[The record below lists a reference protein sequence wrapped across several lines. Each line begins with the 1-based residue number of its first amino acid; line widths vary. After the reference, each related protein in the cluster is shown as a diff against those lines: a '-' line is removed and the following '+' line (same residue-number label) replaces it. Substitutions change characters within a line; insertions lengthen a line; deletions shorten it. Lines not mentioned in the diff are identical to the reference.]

1 MLEALHDLPTTPVED
16 ATRMSTPHSTLPILT
31 EIRSERYRVRFDR
44 RRQAELCAQ
53 TAGANRFVWNLFLAN
68 NDWRYRMCRKA
79 RGYGQ
84 WTDFPAEQRPLVVDP
99 SMTWQSMYKR
109 FAMIR
114 GGTYDREFQAFLAS
128 PEGAVYA
135 DQDLSWLQDLPS
147 APVRHVLKYL
157 DAAYQVFYKAHAEA
171 KAAGKLLPRR
181 KSDGKPKCF
190 PRRKSR
196 HRHKADGFTIPDK
209 VRMDG
214 DRLYLP
220 RMGWVRLERGS
231 NHPYRGCAPKTVRLL
246 KEGTDWHPKWY
257 ANVMYEV
264 PVAQLKPPAAN
275 GELGVDRNVGQATDS
290 DGEVY
295 AQPDTDK
302 LDANIKRKQ
311 RQADKARERSRKSGK
326 PMSNR
331 GRRVCGQLQKLHRK
345 KKRRR
350 ENAAH
355 QHSRKM
361 ADTAHAVVVED
372 LNVQAMTQSAKG
384 TVEQPGTNVK
394 AKSGLNREILASGW
408 GRLERNLD
416 YKAGLVVKVDPSYTS
431 QTCAQCGHVNKENRK
446 TQATFKCTAC
456 GHTAN
461 ADRNAAVN
469 ILDRG
474 LPLIR
479 QARGEGASARG
490 GAFGTKPTP
499 MIREPDMPT
508 SPPGPSVPA

>member
-1 MLEALHDLPTTPVED
+1 MATSHTSSAPTAV
-16 ATRMSTPHSTLPILT
+16 
-31 EIRSERYRVRFDR
+31 RSERYRVRFDN

-53 TAGANRFVWNLFLAN
+53 TVGANRFVWNLFLAN
-68 NDWRYRMCRKA
+68 NDWRHRVRRKA

-84 WTDFPAEQRPLVVDP
+84 WTDFPAGQRPLAVDP
-99 SMTWQSMYKR
+99 STTWQSMYKR

-114 GGTYDREFQAFLAS
+114 SGQNDREFQAFLAA

-135 DQDLSWLQDLPS
+135 DQDLSWLRDLPS

-157 DAAYQVFYKAHAEA
+157 DSAYRRFHKAHAEA
-171 KAAGKLLPRR
+171 KAEGRFLPRR
-181 KSDGKPKCF
+181 KSDGKPKHF

-196 HRHKADGFTIPDK
+196 QGRKADGFTIPDQ

-214 DRLYLP
+214 HRLHIP
-220 RMGWVRLERGS
+220 RLGWVRLERGP
-231 NHPYRGCAPKTVRLL
+231 NHPYRGCAPRTVRLL
-246 KEGTDWHPKWY
+246 KEGTDRHPKWY
-257 ANVMYEV
+257 ATVAYEV
-264 PVAQLKPPAAN
+264 PVGHLKPPARD
-275 GELGVDRNVGQATDS
+275 GELGLDRNVRQATDS

-295 AQPDTDK
+295 AQPDTSH

-311 RQADKARERSRKSGK
+311 RKAAKARERSRMSGK
-326 PMSNR
+326 PLSNR
-331 GRRVCGQLQKLHRK
+331 ARRVCGQLRKLHRRK
-345 KKRRR
+345 RRRR

-361 ADTAHAVVVED
+361 ADTAEAVVLED
-372 LNVQAMTQSAKG
+372 LDTQAMTRSAKG

-408 GRLERNLD
+408 GQLERNLD
-416 YKAGLVVKVDPSYTS
+416 YKAGLVVKVDPAHTS
-431 QTCAQCGHVNKENRK
+431 QTCAQCGHVSQENRK

-474 LPLIR
+474 LPLVR
-479 QARGEGASARG
+479 QARGAGASARR
-490 GAFGTKPTP
+490 GAFPSGTPTT
-499 MIREPDMPT
+499 REQGRRGPPPPVRSGPD
-508 SPPGPSVPA
+508 GPDRVSNVNYSI

>member
-1 MLEALHDLPTTPVED
+1 MTTSPTATPTTV
-16 ATRMSTPHSTLPILT
+16 
-31 EIRSERYRVRFDR
+31 RSERYRVRFDS

-68 NDWRYRMCRKA
+68 NDWRYRVCRQA

-84 WTDFPAEQRPLVVDP
+84 WTDFPEEQRPLAVDP
-99 SMTWQSMYKR
+99 STTWQSMYKR
-109 FAMIR
+109 FALIR
-114 GGTYDREFQAFLAS
+114 SGQYDREFQAFLAA

-135 DQDLSWLQDLPS
+135 DQDLSWLRDLPS

-157 DAAYQVFYKAHAEA
+157 DAAYQVFYKAHAAA
-171 KAAGKLLPRR
+171 KAEGRFLPRR
-181 KSDGKPKCF
+181 KSDGKPQHF
-190 PRRKSR
+190 PRHKGRQGR
-196 HRHKADGFTIPDK
+196 KADGFTIPDK

-214 DRLYLP
+214 HRLHIP

-231 NHPYRGCAPKTVRLL
+231 NHPYRGCVPKTVRLL
-246 KEGTDWHPKWY
+246 KEGTGRHPKWY
-257 ANVMYEV
+257 ATVAYEV
-264 PVAQLKPPAAN
+264 PVGRLKPPARD
-275 GELGVDRNVGQATDS
+275 GELGLDRNVRQATDNH
-290 DGEVY
+290 GEVY

-311 RQADKARERSRKSGK
+311 RQAAKARERSRQSGK

-331 GRRVCGQLQKLHRK
+331 GRRVCGQLHKLHRK

-361 ADTAHAVVVED
+361 ADTAHAVVLED
-372 LNVQAMTQSAKG
+372 LDTQAMTQSAKG
-384 TVEQPGTNVK
+384 TVEKPGTNVK

-416 YKAGLVVKVDPSYTS
+416 YKAGLVVKVDPAYTS
-431 QTCAQCGHVNKENRK
+431 QTCAVCGHADKENRK

-479 QARGEGASARG
+479 QARGTGASARR
-490 GAFGTKPTP
+490 GAFGIEPTP
-499 MIREPDMPT
+499 KTREQGRRG
-508 SPPGPSVPA
+508 PPRL

>member
-1 MLEALHDLPTTPVED
+1 MTTSPT
-16 ATRMSTPHSTLPILT
+16 ATSTTV
-31 EIRSERYRVRFDR
+31 RSERYRVRFDS

-68 NDWRYRMCRKA
+68 NNWRYRVRRQA

-84 WTDFPAEQRPLVVDP
+84 WTNFPVGQRPLAVDP
-99 SMTWQSMYKR
+99 STTWQSMYKR

-135 DQDLSWLQDLPS
+135 DQDLSWLRDLPS
-147 APVRHVLKYL
+147 ESVRHVLKYL
-157 DAAYQVFYKAHAEA
+157 DAAYQVFYQAHAAA
-171 KAAGKLLPRR
+171 KAEGRFLPRR
-181 KSDGKPKCF
+181 KSDGKPKHF
-190 PRRKSR
+190 PRRKGR
-196 HRHKADGFTIPDK
+196 QGHKADGFTIPAK

-214 DRLYLP
+214 HRLHIP
-220 RMGWVRLERGS
+220 RLGWVRLERGS

-246 KEGTDWHPKWY
+246 KEGTDRHPKWY
-257 ANVMYEV
+257 ATVVYAV
-264 PVAQLKPPAAN
+264 PVAQLKPPADD

-295 AQPDTDK
+295 AQPDTTK
-302 LDANIKRKQ
+302 LDGNIKRKQ
-311 RQADKARERSRKSGK
+311 RRAAKARERSRQSGQ
-326 PMSNR
+326 PLSNR
-331 GRRVCGQLQKLHRK
+331 ARRVHGQLRKLHRK
-345 KKRRR
+345 QRRRR

-355 QHSRKM
+355 RHSRKL
-361 ADTAHAVVVED
+361 ADTAEAVVLED
-372 LNVQAMTQSAKG
+372 LDTQAMTRSAKG

-408 GRLERNLD
+408 GRLERNLE
-416 YKAGLVVKVDPSYTS
+416 YKAGLVVKVDPAYTS
-431 QTCAQCGHVNKENRK
+431 QTCAVCGHVSKENRK

-479 QARGEGASARG
+479 TARGTGASARR
-490 GAFGTKPTP
+490 GAFGIEPTP
-499 MIREPDMPT
+499 TTREPGRRGP
-508 SPPGPSVPA
+508 SPPARSGT

>member
-1 MLEALHDLPTTPVED
+1 MRMTTTPTT
-16 ATRMSTPHSTLPILT
+16 TPTA
-31 EIRSERYRVRFDR
+31 IRSERYRVRFDS

-68 NDWRYRMCRKA
+68 NDWRHRVCRKA
-79 RGYGQ
+79 QGYGQ
-84 WTDFPAEQRPLVVDP
+84 WTDFPAEQRPLAVDP
-99 SMTWQSMYKR
+99 STTWQSMYKR

-114 GGTYDREFQAFLAS
+114 SGTYDREFQAFLAS

-135 DQDLSWLQDLPS
+135 DQDLSWLRDLPS

-157 DAAYQVFYKAHAEA
+157 DAAYQVFYKAHAAA
-171 KAAGKLLPRR
+171 KAEGRLLPRR
-181 KSDGKPKCF
+181 QSDGKPKYF
-190 PRRKSR
+190 PRRKGR
-196 HRHKADGFTIPDK
+196 HGHKADGFTIPDK

-214 DRLYLP
+214 HRLHIP
-220 RMGWVRLERGS
+220 RMGWVRLERGA

-246 KEGTDWHPKWY
+246 KEGPGRHPKWY
-257 ANVMYEV
+257 ATVAYEV
-264 PVAQLKPPAAN
+264 PTARLKPPAWD
-275 GELGVDRNVGQATDS
+275 GELGVDRNVRQATDS

-311 RQADKARERSRKSGK
+311 RQAAKARERSRKSGQLL
-326 PMSNR
+326 SNR
-331 GRRVCGQLQKLHRK
+331 ARRVNGQLRKLHRK
-345 KKRRR
+345 QRRR
-350 ENAAH
+350 RANAAH
-355 QHSRKM
+355 QHSRKL
-361 ADTAHAVVVED
+361 ADTAEAVVLED
-372 LNVQAMTQSAKG
+372 LDTQAMTRSAKG

-416 YKAGLVVKVDPSYTS
+416 YKAGLVVKVDPAYTS
-431 QTCAQCGHVNKENRK
+431 QTCAECGHVNKENRK
-446 TQATFKCTAC
+446 TQATFQCTAC

-479 QARGEGASARG
+479 QARGTGASARR
-490 GAFGTKPTP
+490 GAFGIEPTP
-499 MIREPDMPT
+499 KTREQGRRGP
-508 SPPGPSVPA
+508 SPPVGSGT

>member
-1 MLEALHDLPTTPVED
+1 MAISQTAPPTAV
-16 ATRMSTPHSTLPILT
+16 
-31 EIRSERYRVRFDR
+31 RSERYRVRFDS

-68 NDWRYRMCRKA
+68 NDWCHRVRRKA

-84 WTDFPAEQRPLVVDP
+84 WTDFPAGQRPLAVDP
-99 SMTWQSMYKR
+99 STTWQSMYKR

-114 GGTYDREFQAFLAS
+114 SGQYDREFQAFLAA

-135 DQDLSWLQDLPS
+135 DQDLSWLRDLPS
-147 APVRHVLKYL
+147 VPVRHVLKYL
-157 DAAYQVFYKAHAEA
+157 DSAYRRFHKAHAEA
-171 KAAGKLLPRR
+171 KAEGRFLPRR
-181 KSDGKPKCF
+181 KSDGKPKHF

-196 HRHKADGFTIPDK
+196 QGRKADGFTIPDQ

-214 DRLYLP
+214 HRLHIP
-220 RMGWVRLERGS
+220 RLGWVRLERGP
-231 NHPYRGCAPKTVRLL
+231 NHPYRGCAPRTVRLL
-246 KEGTDWHPKWY
+246 KEGTDRHPKWY
-257 ANVMYEV
+257 ATVAYEV
-264 PVAQLKPPAAN
+264 PVGHLKPPARH
-275 GELGVDRNVGQATDS
+275 GELGVDRNVRQATDS

-295 AQPDTDK
+295 AQPDTSH

-311 RQADKARERSRKSGK
+311 RWAAKARERSRQSGQ
-326 PMSNR
+326 PLSNR
-331 GRRVCGQLQKLHRK
+331 ARRVCGQLRKLHRRK
-345 KKRRR
+345 RRRR

-355 QHSRKM
+355 RHSRKM

-384 TVEQPGTNVK
+384 TAEKPGTNVK

-408 GRLERNLD
+408 GRLERNLE
-416 YKAGLVVKVDPSYTS
+416 YKAGLVVKVDPAHTS
-431 QTCAQCGHVNKENRK
+431 QTCAVCGHAGKENRK

-479 QARGEGASARG
+479 QARGAGASARR
-490 GAFGTKPTP
+490 GAFPSGTPTT
-499 MIREPDMPT
+499 REPGRRGP
-508 SPPGPSVPA
+508 PPPVRPGPDDPDRISNVNYSI

>member
-1 MLEALHDLPTTPVED
+1 M
-16 ATRMSTPHSTLPILT
+16 
-31 EIRSERYRVRFDR
+31 
-44 RRQAELCAQ
+44 
-53 TAGANRFVWNLFLAN
+53 
-68 NDWRYRMCRKA
+68 
-79 RGYGQ
+79 
-84 WTDFPAEQRPLVVDP
+84 
-99 SMTWQSMYKR
+99 
-109 FAMIR
+109 
-114 GGTYDREFQAFLAS
+114 
-128 PEGAVYA
+128 YA
-135 DQDLSWLQDLPS
+135 DQDLSWLRDLPS

-157 DAAYQVFYKAHAEA
+157 DAAYRRFHKAHAAA
-171 KAAGKLLPRR
+171 KAEGRFLPRR
-181 KSDGKPKCF
+181 QSDGKPQHF
-190 PRRKSR
+190 PRRKGR
-196 HRHKADGFTIPDK
+196 QGRKADGFTIPDK

-214 DRLYLP
+214 HRLHIP
-220 RMGWVRLERGS
+220 RMGWVRLARGS

-246 KEGTDWHPKWY
+246 KEGTDRHPKWY
-257 ANVMYEV
+257 ATVAYAV
-264 PVAQLKPPAAN
+264 PVAQLQLPADG

-295 AQPDTDK
+295 AQPDTSK

-311 RQADKARERSRKSGK
+311 RQAAKARERSRLSGQ
-326 PMSNR
+326 PLSNR
-331 GRRVCGQLQKLHRK
+331 ARRVNGQLRKLHRR

-408 GRLERNLD
+408 GRLERNLE
-416 YKAGLVVKVDPSYTS
+416 YKAGLVVKVDPAYTS
-431 QTCAQCGHVNKENRK
+431 QTCAQCGHVGKENRK
-446 TQATFKCTAC
+446 TQATFNCMAC

-479 QARGEGASARG
+479 QARGTGASARR
-490 GAFGTKPTP
+490 GAFGIGPTP
-499 MIREPDMPT
+499 TTREPGRRGP
-508 SPPGPSVPA
+508 SPPARSGT

>member
-1 MLEALHDLPTTPVED
+1 MATSQTTTPTAV
-16 ATRMSTPHSTLPILT
+16 
-31 EIRSERYRVRFDR
+31 RSERYRVRFDSH
-44 RRQAELCAQ
+44 RQAELCVQ

-68 NDWRYRMCRKA
+68 NDWRYRVCRKA

-84 WTDFPAEQRPLVVDP
+84 WADFPAEKRPLVVDP
-99 SMTWQSMYKR
+99 STTWQSMYKR

-114 GGTYDREFQAFLAS
+114 SGAYDREFQAFLAS

-135 DQDLSWLQDLPS
+135 DQDLSWLRDLPS

-157 DAAYQVFYKAHAEA
+157 DAAYQRFYKAHAETRA
-171 KAAGKLLPRR
+171 NGKTLPRR
-181 KSDGKPKCF
+181 KSDGKPKHF
-190 PRRKSR
+190 PRRKGR
-196 HRHKADGFTIPDK
+196 HGHKADGFTIPDN

-214 DRLYLP
+214 DRLYMP
-220 RMGWVRLERGS
+220 RMGWVRLERGR
-231 NHPYRGCAPKTVRLL
+231 HGQYLGCAAKTVRML
-246 KEGTDWHPKWY
+246 KEGTDRRPKWY
-257 ANVMYEV
+257 ATVAYEV
-264 PVAQLKPPAAN
+264 PTARLKPPARD
-275 GELGVDRNVGQATDS
+275 GELGVDRNVRQATDS

-295 AQPDTDK
+295 VQPDTSK

-311 RQADKARERSRKSGK
+311 RQAAKARERSRQSGQ
-326 PMSNR
+326 PLSNR
-331 GRRVCGQLQKLHRK
+331 GRRVCGQLRKLHRK

-416 YKAGLVVKVDPSYTS
+416 YKAGLVVKVDPAYTS
-431 QTCAQCGHVNKENRK
+431 QTCAVCGHAGKENRK

-479 QARGEGASARG
+479 QARGAGASARR
-490 GAFGTKPTP
+490 GAFGIEPAPKT
-499 MIREPDMPT
+499 REPGRRGPP
-508 SPPGPSVPA
+508 SPVRSGPDGPDRVSNVNYSI